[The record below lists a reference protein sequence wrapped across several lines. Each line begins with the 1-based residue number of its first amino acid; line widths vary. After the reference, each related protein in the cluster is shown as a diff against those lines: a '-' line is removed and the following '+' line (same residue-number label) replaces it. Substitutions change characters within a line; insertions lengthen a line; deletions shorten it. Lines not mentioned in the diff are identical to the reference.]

1 MTAAYAPAR
10 DPASKLRRRLTQW
23 RAARPADLRFDAPM
37 LSISFDDFPVSAAT
51 TGAAILEAH
60 GARATFYASAGLAG
74 ADGPSGRNF
83 SADDLRRLAAAGHE
97 IGCHTHA
104 HADCARRGVFDT
116 LQDLAK
122 NRDGLHAM
130 GFGGITRTIAYPYGE
145 TSSALKANLPPRFE
159 CARGILPGINQGRAD
174 LAQLRAFPMFG
185 ANGLARLHNA
195 LKRAAKR
202 KAWVIGFTHDVSD
215 TPSAFGTS
223 SADLQELLRTAHQL
237 GFTIL
242 PVGAALSRRLT

>member
-23 RAARPADLRFDAPM
+23 RAARPVDLRFDAPM
-37 LSISFDDFPVSAAT
+37 LSITFDDFPVSAAT
-51 TGAAILEAH
+51 AGAAVLEAH
-60 GARATFYASAGLAG
+60 GARGTFYASAGLANT
-74 ADGPSGRNF
+74 DGPSGRNF
-83 SADDLRRLAAAGHE
+83 SAMDVRRLAAAGHE

-116 LQDLAK
+116 LQDLAQ
-122 NRDGLHAM
+122 NRDGLRAM
-130 GFGGITRTIAYPYGE
+130 GLSEPARTIAYPYGE

-159 CARGILPGINQGRAD
+159 SARGILAGLNIGRTD
-174 LAQLRAFPMFG
+174 LAQLHAYAMFG
-185 ANGLARLHNA
+185 AKGVDKLHGA

-202 KAWVIGFTHDVSD
+202 NAWVIGFTHDVAD

-223 SADLQELLRTAHQL
+223 TTDLDQVLRTAHLL

-242 PVGAALSRRLT
+242 PVSAALARRLP